1 MKFRRIAVVAVCL
14 LGGIS
19 VPAVTVEEDF
29 RGYPDFDSAHHRWM
43 FRGVGGEVIDGEYR
57 FNGVSIEEPIQ
68 PDIRP
73 LLVLGM
79 PRDFPAGPSLRLEAE
94 IAVGRRGYSFLPA
107 KGGFARRIGVAI
119 LPRPFSRGHRDPAN
133 LPMVLLTLDR
143 EADGKR
149 AVRFGCEGKL
159 DFTPERK
166 VLYDAGDW
174 RDDVVYRFA
183 LSLDGE
189 LVSGTIRD
197 EGGKVLYQAELRGS
211 GFPRVFRTAYPGFA
225 DLRQEGAI
233 RKFRAENNGPIVR
246 EAPLIPRMSP
256 WRIAFDGTAK
266 SVRPDSRSRLDIGK
280 LAGGHKLGRRATI
293 SFELDA
299 PRAGTIPAE
308 VQGDWFWK
316 LSLNGQSLIDLSR
329 KGNGSGK
336 VYSLDLPL
344 STGKNRIEAEVGS
357 GSEGW
362 SFRFRPFDAAMYR
375 ERLAAARIYG
385 SDRILWNIDRL
396 FDDERNLA
404 RHGVRVPMLA
414 DELAALRRRVPEEL
428 SCRGTAEYDQRLAA
442 AFRKV
447 YDGYRVLHFA
457 DLRREFEGI
466 GRMTG
471 CRMDSGSGLAEQEQA
486 MRRAFATGKSG
497 EFDRIAAESAQKLS
511 RLRDSQEGFRE
522 GVTFGRSFGRFGWM
536 TGDRVSRYSSGDGL
550 LANQVLASGAL
561 LRQYV
566 TSADGKTPWRVNFRF
581 SGDRDA
587 AKAAELGALPKLN
600 SSGEVKF
607 GYDPSSFYSG
617 STPKEVVVR
626 SCNWIR
632 KQFSFGADLTVDMS
646 LASPALLLESPCRLF
661 HLDDPAVAPPTHF
674 GFGYRDREGKIISRK
689 LGNGV
694 IYDRRRDGNLG
705 RNWILF
711 WSETNAAADL
721 VGHRGSVPLA
731 LYFQYQP
738 ERIERSAGRVTVTLG
753 RSGVLWLDT
762 PFGARIQPA
771 GNWHGNLPPAAA
783 GRCDVHAQA
792 ALAYP
797 VEAREFYRPC
807 GDGQIEIVNHFSYR
821 LFEQNSWN
829 LAPRKFAP
837 LPPVLMLMKKHG
849 FDAGLPD
856 GTVKLG
862 YPTIFGPLAAVEGE
876 IVRYTLPVPA
886 VGRMTF
892 PRNLAAEPARVAELI
907 RENEKWIEGN
917 RYRNYCENIA
927 RGWNSIRDGLG
938 HPVKAWQ
945 YLPAEFREYLAG
957 RFRFETQR
965 LSSYRLFR
973 YWRSLVEPY
982 TGSKYFYSFSISCR
996 APGDVGIF
1004 GDRGYGV
1011 GCHLEMLDRITAA
1024 TGDWEGLKRVWR
1036 DPAPLAPPEAV
1047 RDGETVTVDKMLGY
1061 LKGVHDWA
1069 WMDGGSNDSGDN
1081 GPVVDCAQAAY
1092 GGYASLLR
1100 MTHAMR
1106 DPDMQRLA
1114 AYHLAKSQLPL
1125 IARTAFRDYG
1135 HENGVLGPDH
1145 QNAGFR
1151 EFITPDSYAN
1161 SPMIGL
1167 TARNEYDGSFDSV
1180 ISYALVD
1187 GFDIF
1192 FPYAKYV
1199 WNDLRRD
1206 EEIRSLYWPNRDRGV
1221 SRMMLHLY
1229 SRLVWLMIDG
1239 MPQEQALALLDR
1251 WTPPATYF
1259 RRPAVREIYPVVL
1272 TGGCPLTLTGWDPL
1286 PEPEFTFDPAER
1298 RVRLRF
1304 RSVPEGYS
1312 FAGLS
1317 ASEPAG
1323 VLVAGENVPY
1333 RYDSTTR
1340 QLTVELPAGGEHLV
1354 EIRYSTIE
1362 PGRFAPLPLPPRREG
1377 IPTANGLEPESFV
1390 PVPFSTA
1397 WKPAPVPAGG
1407 NRETVLYRAD
1417 FSGKAPEWKFH
1428 SWGRVPSPVS
1438 GGFTGE
1444 NGRPPKALEICAVE
1458 HDYAGR
1464 VSPRIPLPAGRKE
1477 LVLRGT
1483 LSLSADYRGN
1493 KPRMFFWSGKS
1504 AHFFELPRPR
1514 PGKKQRF
1521 EIVLPVAKL
1530 PAETGEILLQLVSS
1544 FIDGQDKPA
1553 GSVFFHELSLSCR

>member
-1 MKFRRIAVVAVCL
+1 
-14 LGGIS
+14 
-19 VPAVTVEEDF
+19 
-29 RGYPDFDSAHHRWM
+29 
-43 FRGVGGEVIDGEYR
+43 
-57 FNGVSIEEPIQ
+57 
-68 PDIRP
+68 
-73 LLVLGM
+73 
-79 PRDFPAGPSLRLEAE
+79 
-94 IAVGRRGYSFLPA
+94 
-107 KGGFARRIGVAI
+107 
-119 LPRPFSRGHRDPAN
+119 
-133 LPMVLLTLDR
+133 
-143 EADGKR
+143 
-149 AVRFGCEGKL
+149 
-159 DFTPERK
+159 
-166 VLYDAGDW
+166 
-174 RDDVVYRFA
+174 
-183 LSLDGE
+183 
-189 LVSGTIRD
+189 
-197 EGGKVLYQAELRGS
+197 
-211 GFPRVFRTAYPGFA
+211 
-225 DLRQEGAI
+225 
-233 RKFRAENNGPIVR
+233 
-246 EAPLIPRMSP
+246 
-256 WRIAFDGTAK
+256 
-266 SVRPDSRSRLDIGK
+266 
-280 LAGGHKLGRRATI
+280 
-293 SFELDA
+293 
-299 PRAGTIPAE
+299 
-308 VQGDWFWK
+308 
-316 LSLNGQSLIDLSR
+316 
-329 KGNGSGK
+329 
-336 VYSLDLPL
+336 
-344 STGKNRIEAEVGS
+344 
-357 GSEGW
+357 
-362 SFRFRPFDAAMYR
+362 
-375 ERLAAARIYG
+375 
-385 SDRILWNIDRL
+385 
-396 FDDERNLA
+396 
-404 RHGVRVPMLA
+404 
-414 DELAALRRRVPEEL
+414 
-428 SCRGTAEYDQRLAA
+428 
-442 AFRKV
+442 
-447 YDGYRVLHFA
+447 
-457 DLRREFEGI
+457 
-466 GRMTG
+466 
-471 CRMDSGSGLAEQEQA
+471 
-486 MRRAFATGKSG
+486 
-497 EFDRIAAESAQKLS
+497 
-511 RLRDSQEGFRE
+511 
-522 GVTFGRSFGRFGWM
+522 
-536 TGDRVSRYSSGDGL
+536 
-550 LANQVLASGAL
+550 
-561 LRQYV
+561 
-566 TSADGKTPWRVNFRF
+566 
-581 SGDRDA
+581 
-587 AKAAELGALPKLN
+587 
-600 SSGEVKF
+600 
-607 GYDPSSFYSG
+607 
-617 STPKEVVVR
+617 
-626 SCNWIR
+626 
-632 KQFSFGADLTVDMS
+632 
-646 LASPALLLESPCRLF
+646 
-661 HLDDPAVAPPTHF
+661 
-674 GFGYRDREGKIISRK
+674 
-689 LGNGV
+689 
-694 IYDRRRDGNLG
+694 
-705 RNWILF
+705 
-711 WSETNAAADL
+711 
-721 VGHRGSVPLA
+721 
-731 LYFQYQP
+731 
-738 ERIERSAGRVTVTLG
+738 
-753 RSGVLWLDT
+753 
-762 PFGARIQPA
+762 
-771 GNWHGNLPPAAA
+771 
-783 GRCDVHAQA
+783 
-792 ALAYP
+792 
-797 VEAREFYRPC
+797 
-807 GDGQIEIVNHFSYR
+807 
-821 LFEQNSWN
+821 
-829 LAPRKFAP
+829 
-837 LPPVLMLMKKHG
+837 
-849 FDAGLPD
+849 
-856 GTVKLG
+856 
-862 YPTIFGPLAAVEGE
+862 
-876 IVRYTLPVPA
+876 
-886 VGRMTF
+886 
-892 PRNLAAEPARVAELI
+892 
-907 RENEKWIEGN
+907 
-917 RYRNYCENIA
+917 
-927 RGWNSIRDGLG
+927 
-938 HPVKAWQ
+938 
-945 YLPAEFREYLAG
+945 
-957 RFRFETQR
+957 
-965 LSSYRLFR
+965 
-973 YWRSLVEPY
+973 
-982 TGSKYFYSFSISCR
+982 
-996 APGDVGIF
+996 
-1004 GDRGYGV
+1004 
-1011 GCHLEMLDRITAA
+1011 
-1024 TGDWEGLKRVWR
+1024 
-1036 DPAPLAPPEAV
+1036 
-1047 RDGETVTVDKMLGY
+1047 MLGY

-1100 MTHAMR
+1100 MAHAMR

-1428 SWGRVPSPVS
+1428 SWGRVPSPMS

>member
-428 SCRGTAEYDQRLAA
+428 SCRDTAEYDQRLAA

-674 GFGYRDREGKIISRK
+674 GYRDREGKIISRK

-721 VGHRGSVPLA
+721 AGHRGSVPLA

-738 ERIERSAGRVTVTLG
+738 ERIERSAGRVIVTLG

-807 GDGQIEIVNHFSYR
+807 GDGQVEIVNHFSYR

-837 LPPVLMLMKKHG
+837 LPPVLMLMKEHG

-927 RGWNSIRDGLG
+927 RSWYSIRDGLG

-957 RFRFETQR
+957 RFSFETQR

-1036 DPAPLAPPEAV
+1036 DPAPLAPPRRSA
-1047 RDGETVTVDKMLGY
+1047 
-1061 LKGVHDWA
+1061 
-1069 WMDGGSNDSGDN
+1069 
-1081 GPVVDCAQAAY
+1081 
-1092 GGYASLLR
+1092 
-1100 MTHAMR
+1100 
-1106 DPDMQRLA
+1106 
-1114 AYHLAKSQLPL
+1114 
-1125 IARTAFRDYG
+1125 
-1135 HENGVLGPDH
+1135 
-1145 QNAGFR
+1145 
-1151 EFITPDSYAN
+1151 
-1161 SPMIGL
+1161 
-1167 TARNEYDGSFDSV
+1167 TARRSPWIRCS
-1180 ISYALVD
+1180 
-1187 GFDIF
+1187 DI
-1192 FPYAKYV
+1192 
-1199 WNDLRRD
+1199 
-1206 EEIRSLYWPNRDRGV
+1206 
-1221 SRMMLHLY
+1221 
-1229 SRLVWLMIDG
+1229 
-1239 MPQEQALALLDR
+1239 
-1251 WTPPATYF
+1251 
-1259 RRPAVREIYPVVL
+1259 
-1272 TGGCPLTLTGWDPL
+1272 
-1286 PEPEFTFDPAER
+1286 
-1298 RVRLRF
+1298 
-1304 RSVPEGYS
+1304 
-1312 FAGLS
+1312 
-1317 ASEPAG
+1317 
-1323 VLVAGENVPY
+1323 
-1333 RYDSTTR
+1333 
-1340 QLTVELPAGGEHLV
+1340 
-1354 EIRYSTIE
+1354 
-1362 PGRFAPLPLPPRREG
+1362 
-1377 IPTANGLEPESFV
+1377 
-1390 PVPFSTA
+1390 
-1397 WKPAPVPAGG
+1397 
-1407 NRETVLYRAD
+1407 
-1417 FSGKAPEWKFH
+1417 
-1428 SWGRVPSPVS
+1428 
-1438 GGFTGE
+1438 
-1444 NGRPPKALEICAVE
+1444 
-1458 HDYAGR
+1458 
-1464 VSPRIPLPAGRKE
+1464 
-1477 LVLRGT
+1477 
-1483 LSLSADYRGN
+1483 
-1493 KPRMFFWSGKS
+1493 
-1504 AHFFELPRPR
+1504 
-1514 PGKKQRF
+1514 
-1521 EIVLPVAKL
+1521 
-1530 PAETGEILLQLVSS
+1530 
-1544 FIDGQDKPA
+1544 
-1553 GSVFFHELSLSCR
+1553 

>member
-1 MKFRRIAVVAVCL
+1 MKFRIVAVAVVCL
-14 LGGIS
+14 LGGMS
-19 VPAVTVEEDF
+19 VPAVTVKENF
-29 RGYPDFDSAHHRWM
+29 REYSDFDSAHHRWM

-79 PRDFPAGPSLRLEAE
+79 PRDFPAGPALQLEAE

-107 KGGFARRIGVAI
+107 EGKFARRIGVAI
-119 LPRPFSRGHRDPAN
+119 LPQPFSRGHRDPAN
-133 LPMVLLTLDR
+133 LPAVLLTLDR
-143 EADGKR
+143 EADGRR

-166 VLYDAGDW
+166 VLYDAGNW
-174 RDDVVYRFA
+174 RDDVVYRFM
-183 LSLDGE
+183 LSLEGE
-189 LVSGTIRD
+189 LVSGTISD
-197 EGGKVLYQAELRGS
+197 EAGKVLYRAELRGS
-211 GFPRVFRTAYPGFA
+211 GFPRVFRTAYPAFA
-225 DLRQEGAI
+225 NLRQEGAI
-233 RKFRAENNGPIVR
+233 RKFRAENNGPVVK
-246 EAPLIPRMSP
+246 EAPLIPRMSS
-256 WRIAFDGTAK
+256 WQVVINGTAK
-266 SVRPDSRSRLDIGK
+266 SVRPDSRCRLDIGK
-280 LAGGHKLGRRATI
+280 LAGGHGLGRRATI
-293 SFELDA
+293 TFELDS
-299 PRAGTIPAE
+299 PRAGTVPAE

-316 LSLNGQSLIDLSR
+316 LSLNGKSLIDLSR

-336 VYSLDLPL
+336 IYSLDLPL
-344 STGKNRIEAEVGS
+344 LAGKNRMEAEVGS

-362 SFRFRPFDAAMYR
+362 SFRFRPFDAAMHR
-375 ERLAAARIYG
+375 EQQSAARLYG

-404 RHGVRVPMLA
+404 RHGVRVPALA
-414 DELAALRRRVPEEL
+414 GELAALRRRVPEEL
-428 SCRGTAEYDQRLAA
+428 SCRDTGEYDQRLAA

-447 YDGYRVLHFA
+447 YDGYRILHFA
-457 DLRREFEGI
+457 DLQKELKAIAQITGREEKAGNK
-466 GRMTG
+466 
-471 CRMDSGSGLAEQEQA
+471 LAEQEQA
-486 MRRAFATGKSG
+486 MRRAFAAGKSAD
-497 EFDRIAAESAQKLS
+497 FDRIAAEAAQQISLI
-511 RLRDSQEGFRE
+511 RDKQEGFRE

-566 TSADGKTPWRVNFRF
+566 TSADGKRPWRVNFRF

-632 KQFSFGADLTVDMS
+632 KQFSFGADLTIDMS

-661 HLDDPAVAPPTHF
+661 SLEDPTVAPPTH
-674 GFGYRDREGKIISRK
+674 FGYRDREGKIISRK

-694 IYDRRRDGNLG
+694 IYDRRRDGELG

-711 WSETNAAADL
+711 WSENNAAADL
-721 VGHRGSVPLA
+721 AGHRGSVPLA

-753 RSGVLWLDT
+753 RNGALWLDT

-797 VEAREFYRPC
+797 VEAREFYRLRE
-807 GDGQIEIVNHFSYR
+807 DGQLEIVNHFSYR

-829 LAPRKFAP
+829 LVPRKFAP
-837 LPPVLMLMKKHG
+837 LPPVLTLMKEHG
-849 FDAGLPD
+849 FDAVLPG

-862 YPTIFGPLAAVEGE
+862 YPTIYGPLAAVEGE
-876 IVRYTLPVPA
+876 RVCYTLPVPA

-892 PRNLAAEPARVAELI
+892 PRNLAAEPARVAELV

-927 RGWNSIRDGLG
+927 RNWYSIRDGLG

-945 YLPAEFREYLAG
+945 YLPGEFREYLTG
-957 RFRFETQR
+957 LFQFETQR

-1011 GCHLEMLDRITAA
+1011 GCHLEMLDRITSA

-1036 DPAPLAPPEAV
+1036 DSAPLAPPGAV

-1061 LKGVHDWA
+1061 QKGVHDWA

-1100 MTHAMR
+1100 MANAMR
-1106 DPDMQRLA
+1106 DSDMGRVA

-1125 IARTAFRDYG
+1125 IARTAFRNYG
-1135 HENGVLGPDH
+1135 HENGLLGPDH
-1145 QNAGFR
+1145 LNAGFR

-1161 SPMIGL
+1161 SPMTGL
-1167 TARNEYDGSFDSV
+1167 TPRNEYDGSLDSV
-1180 ISYALVD
+1180 ICYALVD

-1192 FPYAKYV
+1192 FPYAKYI

-1206 EEIRSLYWPNRDRGV
+1206 EKIRSLYWPNRDHGV

-1239 MPQEQALALLDR
+1239 MPQDQALALLDH
-1251 WTPPATYF
+1251 WAPPATYF
-1259 RRPAVREIYPVVL
+1259 RRPAVREIYPVAL

-1298 RVRLRF
+1298 CVRLRF

-1312 FAGLS
+1312 FTGLS

-1323 VLVAGENVPY
+1323 VLISGENVPY
-1333 RYDSTTR
+1333 RYDSSTR
-1340 QLTVELPAGGEHLV
+1340 QLTVELPAGEGQQV
-1354 EIRYSTIE
+1354 EIRYSAIE
-1362 PGRFAPLPLPPRREG
+1362 PGRFAPLPLPPRPEEM
-1377 IPTANGLEPESFV
+1377 PAANGLEPESFV
-1390 PVPFSTA
+1390 PVPFSAA
-1397 WKPAPVPAGG
+1397 WKPSPVSAGG
-1407 NRETVLYRAD
+1407 ARETVLYRAD

-1444 NGRPPKALEICAVE
+1444 TGRPPKALEICAVE

-1477 LVLRGT
+1477 LVLRGS
-1483 LSLSADYRGN
+1483 LSLSPDYRGN
-1493 KPRMFFWSGKS
+1493 RPRMFFWSGKS

-1514 PGKKQRF
+1514 PGMKQRF

-1530 PAETGEILLQLVSS
+1530 PAVTGEILLQLVSS
-1544 FIDGQDKPA
+1544 FTDGQDKPA

>member
-1 MKFRRIAVVAVCL
+1 M
-14 LGGIS
+14 
-19 VPAVTVEEDF
+19 
-29 RGYPDFDSAHHRWM
+29 
-43 FRGVGGEVIDGEYR
+43 
-57 FNGVSIEEPIQ
+57 
-68 PDIRP
+68 
-73 LLVLGM
+73 
-79 PRDFPAGPSLRLEAE
+79 
-94 IAVGRRGYSFLPA
+94 
-107 KGGFARRIGVAI
+107 
-119 LPRPFSRGHRDPAN
+119 
-133 LPMVLLTLDR
+133 
-143 EADGKR
+143 
-149 AVRFGCEGKL
+149 
-159 DFTPERK
+159 
-166 VLYDAGDW
+166 
-174 RDDVVYRFA
+174 
-183 LSLDGE
+183 
-189 LVSGTIRD
+189 
-197 EGGKVLYQAELRGS
+197 
-211 GFPRVFRTAYPGFA
+211 
-225 DLRQEGAI
+225 
-233 RKFRAENNGPIVR
+233 GPIVR

-256 WRIAFDGTAK
+256 WRIAFDGAAK

-674 GFGYRDREGKIISRK
+674 GYRDREGKIISRK

-721 VGHRGSVPLA
+721 AGHRGSVPLA

-807 GDGQIEIVNHFSYR
+807 GDGQVEIVNHFSYR

-837 LPPVLMLMKKHG
+837 LPPVLMLMKEHG

-862 YPTIFGPLAAVEGE
+862 YPTIFGPLAAVEGGDCP
-876 IVRYTLPVPA
+876 LH
-886 VGRMTF
+886 
-892 PRNLAAEPARVAELI
+892 AAGARC
-907 RENEKWIEGN
+907 RT
-917 RYRNYCENIA
+917 
-927 RGWNSIRDGLG
+927 DD
-938 HPVKAWQ
+938 
-945 YLPAEFREYLAG
+945 LPA
-957 RFRFETQR
+957 Q
-965 LSSYRLFR
+965 
-973 YWRSLVEPY
+973 
-982 TGSKYFYSFSISCR
+982 
-996 APGDVGIF
+996 
-1004 GDRGYGV
+1004 
-1011 GCHLEMLDRITAA
+1011 
-1024 TGDWEGLKRVWR
+1024 
-1036 DPAPLAPPEAV
+1036 
-1047 RDGETVTVDKMLGY
+1047 
-1061 LKGVHDWA
+1061 
-1069 WMDGGSNDSGDN
+1069 
-1081 GPVVDCAQAAY
+1081 
-1092 GGYASLLR
+1092 
-1100 MTHAMR
+1100 
-1106 DPDMQRLA
+1106 
-1114 AYHLAKSQLPL
+1114 
-1125 IARTAFRDYG
+1125 
-1135 HENGVLGPDH
+1135 
-1145 QNAGFR
+1145 
-1151 EFITPDSYAN
+1151 
-1161 SPMIGL
+1161 
-1167 TARNEYDGSFDSV
+1167 
-1180 ISYALVD
+1180 
-1187 GFDIF
+1187 
-1192 FPYAKYV
+1192 
-1199 WNDLRRD
+1199 
-1206 EEIRSLYWPNRDRGV
+1206 
-1221 SRMMLHLY
+1221 
-1229 SRLVWLMIDG
+1229 
-1239 MPQEQALALLDR
+1239 
-1251 WTPPATYF
+1251 
-1259 RRPAVREIYPVVL
+1259 
-1272 TGGCPLTLTGWDPL
+1272 
-1286 PEPEFTFDPAER
+1286 
-1298 RVRLRF
+1298 
-1304 RSVPEGYS
+1304 
-1312 FAGLS
+1312 
-1317 ASEPAG
+1317 
-1323 VLVAGENVPY
+1323 
-1333 RYDSTTR
+1333 
-1340 QLTVELPAGGEHLV
+1340 
-1354 EIRYSTIE
+1354 
-1362 PGRFAPLPLPPRREG
+1362 PRR
-1377 IPTANGLEPESFV
+1377 
-1390 PVPFSTA
+1390 
-1397 WKPAPVPAGG
+1397 
-1407 NRETVLYRAD
+1407 
-1417 FSGKAPEWKFH
+1417 
-1428 SWGRVPSPVS
+1428 
-1438 GGFTGE
+1438 
-1444 NGRPPKALEICAVE
+1444 
-1458 HDYAGR
+1458 
-1464 VSPRIPLPAGRKE
+1464 
-1477 LVLRGT
+1477 
-1483 LSLSADYRGN
+1483 
-1493 KPRMFFWSGKS
+1493 
-1504 AHFFELPRPR
+1504 
-1514 PGKKQRF
+1514 
-1521 EIVLPVAKL
+1521 
-1530 PAETGEILLQLVSS
+1530 
-1544 FIDGQDKPA
+1544 
-1553 GSVFFHELSLSCR
+1553 

>member
-1 MKFRRIAVVAVCL
+1 MTFRMIATAVSCL
-14 LGGIS
+14 FCCAAAYS
-19 VPAVTVEEDF
+19 VTLEENF
-29 RGYPDFDSAHHRWM
+29 GEYSDFDPAHHRWM

-68 PDIRP
+68 ADIRP

-79 PRDFPAGPSLRLEAE
+79 PRDFPAGPTLRLEAE
-94 IAVGRRGYSFLPA
+94 IAVGRKGYSFLPE
-107 KGGFARRIGVAI
+107 KWNCARRIGVAI
-119 LPRPFSRGHRDPAN
+119 LPRAFSRGRRDPAN

-143 EADGKR
+143 GEGR
-149 AVRFGCEGKL
+149 GWEVEFGCEGKWN
-159 DFTPERK
+159 FTPERK
-166 VLYDAGDW
+166 VLQNEGNW
-174 RDDVVYRFA
+174 RDDAVYRFA

-189 LVSGTIRD
+189 LIAGTIRD
-197 EGGKVLYQAELRGS
+197 EAGKVLYRAELRGK
-211 GFPRVFRTAYPGFA
+211 GFSQVFRTAYPAFA
-225 DLRQEGAI
+225 NLRQEGAI
-233 RKFRAENNGPIVR
+233 RKFRAENNGPTAKEV
-246 EAPLIPRMSP
+246 PPIPRMSP
-256 WRIAFDGTAK
+256 WRIALDGKVRT
-266 SVRPDSRSRLDIGK
+266 VRPDSRCRLDIGK
-280 LAGGHKLGRRATI
+280 MAGGHKLGRRATI
-293 SFELDA
+293 SFELDS

-316 LSLNGQSLIDLSR
+316 LSLNGKPLIDLSR
-329 KGNGSGK
+329 KGNGGAGK
-336 VYSLDLPL
+336 IHTLKLPL
-344 STGKNRIEAEVGS
+344 LTGKNQVEVEIGS

-362 SFRFRPFDAAMYR
+362 NFQFRPFDAAMHR
-375 ERLAAARIYG
+375 ERQAANRIYG

-404 RHGVRVPMLA
+404 RHGIRVPGLA
-414 DELAALRRRVPEEL
+414 GELAALRRRVPADL
-428 SCRGTAEYDQRLAA
+428 SCRETGEYDPLLAA

-447 YDGYRVLHFA
+447 YDGYRILHFA
-457 DLRREFEGI
+457 DLQKELEVI

-471 CRMDSGSGLAEQEQA
+471 RRVDPGNSLAEQERA
-486 MRRAFATGKSG
+486 MRRAFAAGKSG
-497 EFDRIAAESAQKLS
+497 EFDRIAAEAAQNLS
-511 RLRDSQEGFRE
+511 RLRDGREGFRE

-566 TSADGKTPWRVNFRF
+566 TLADGKTSWRVNFRF

-587 AKAAELGALPKLN
+587 AKTAELGALPKV
-600 SSGEVKF
+600 SASGEVKF

-617 STPKEVVVR
+617 NTPKEVVVR
-626 SCNWIR
+626 TCNWIR
-632 KQFSFGADLTVDMS
+632 KQFSFGTDLTIDMS

-674 GFGYRDREGKIISRK
+674 GYRNREGKIISRK

-711 WSETNAAADL
+711 WSENNAAADL
-721 VGHRGSVPLA
+721 AGHRGCVPLA

-738 ERIERSAGRVTVTLG
+738 ERIERSAGRVSVTLG
-753 RSGVLWLDT
+753 RNGALWLDT
-762 PFGARIQPA
+762 PFGVRLQPA

-797 VEAREFYRPC
+797 VEAREFYRPLE
-807 GDGQIEIVNHFSYR
+807 DGRIEIVNHFSYR
-821 LFEQNSWN
+821 LFEKNSWN
-829 LAPRKFAP
+829 LVPRKFAP
-837 LPPVLMLMKKHG
+837 LPPVLTLMKERG

-862 YPTIFGPLAAVEGE
+862 YPTIYGPLAAVEGE
-876 IVRYTLPVPA
+876 IVRYTLPVPS

-892 PRNLAAEPARVAELI
+892 PRNLAADPGRVSELI

-927 RGWNSIRDGLG
+927 RGWYSIRDGQG
-938 HPVKAWQ
+938 HVVKAWQ

-982 TGSKYFYSFSISCR
+982 SGSKYFYSFSISCR

-1011 GCHLEMLDRITAA
+1011 GCHLEMLDRITSA

-1036 DPAPLAPPEAV
+1036 DSAPLAPPGAV

-1061 LKGVHDWA
+1061 LKGVHDWG
-1069 WMDGGSNDSGDN
+1069 WMDGGSNDCGDN
-1081 GPVVDCAQAAY
+1081 GPVVDCAQAAF

-1100 MTHAMR
+1100 MANAMQ
-1106 DPDMQRLA
+1106 DSDMGRLA

-1145 QNAGFR
+1145 LNAGFR
-1151 EFITPDSYAN
+1151 ELITPNSFAN
-1161 SPMIGL
+1161 SPMTGL
-1167 TARNEYDGSFDSV
+1167 TPRNEYDGSFDSV
-1180 ISYALVD
+1180 ICYALVD

-1192 FPYAKYV
+1192 PPYAKYV

-1206 EEIRSLYWPNRDRGV
+1206 EKIRSLYWPNRNRGV
-1221 SRMMLHLY
+1221 DTMMLHLY

-1251 WTPPATYF
+1251 WTPPETYF
-1259 RRPAVREIYPVVL
+1259 RRPAVREIYPVAL

-1298 RVRLRF
+1298 CVRLRF

-1312 FAGLS
+1312 FTGLS

-1323 VLVAGENVPY
+1323 VLAAGENVPY
-1333 RYDSTTR
+1333 RYDSATR
-1340 QLTVELPAGGEHLV
+1340 LLTVEVPAGEEPLV
-1354 EIRYSTIE
+1354 EIRYAEIE
-1362 PGRFAPLPLPPRREG
+1362 PGRFAPLPLPPRREE
-1377 IPTANGLEPESFV
+1377 IPAAKGLEPESFV
-1390 PVPFSTA
+1390 PVPFSASWTPSTA
-1397 WKPAPVPAGG
+1397 SAGG

-1417 FSGKAPEWKFH
+1417 FSGKAPGWKFY
-1428 SWGRVPSPVS
+1428 SWGKRRSPAS
-1438 GGFTGE
+1438 GGLTGE
-1444 NGRPPKALEICAVE
+1444 NGRPPRALEIRAVD
-1458 HDYAGR
+1458 HDFAGR
-1464 VSPRIPLPAGRKE
+1464 VSPLIPLPAGRKE

-1483 LSLSADYRGN
+1483 LSLSSDYRGN

-1504 AHFFELPRPR
+1504 AHFFDLPRPR
-1514 PGKKQRF
+1514 PGTKQRF

-1530 PAETGEILLQLVSS
+1530 PAETSGILLQLVSS
-1544 FIDGQDKPA
+1544 FTAGTEDPA
-1553 GSVFFHELSLSCR
+1553 GSVFFHDLSLSCR

>member
-1 MKFRRIAVVAVCL
+1 MTFRMIATAVSCL
-14 LGGIS
+14 FCCAAAYS
-19 VPAVTVEEDF
+19 VTVEENF
-29 RGYPDFDSAHHRWM
+29 REYADFDSAHHRWM

-68 PDIRP
+68 ADIKP

-79 PRDFPAGPSLRLEAE
+79 PRDFPAGPTLRLEAE
-94 IAVGRRGYSFLPA
+94 IAVGRKGYSFLPA
-107 KGGFARRIGVAI
+107 KGKFARRIGVAI
-119 LPRPFSRGHRDPAN
+119 LPQAFSRARRDPAD
-133 LPMVLLTLDR
+133 LPVVLLTLDR
-143 EADGKR
+143 REGGDWSVA
-149 AVRFGCEGKL
+149 FGCEGKWN
-159 DFTPERK
+159 FTPERK
-166 VLYDAGDW
+166 VLQKEGNW
-174 RDDVVYRFA
+174 RDGAVYRFA

-189 LVSGTIRD
+189 RISGTICD
-197 EGGKVLYQAELRGS
+197 EAGKVLYRAELRGK
-211 GFPRVFRTAYPGFA
+211 GFSQVFRTAYPAFA
-225 DLRQEGAI
+225 NLRQEGAI
-233 RKFRAENNGPIVR
+233 RKFRAENNGPVVKD
-246 EAPLIPRMSP
+246 EPLIPRMSP
-256 WRIAFDGTAK
+256 WRVALDGAVRT
-266 SVRPDSRSRLDIGK
+266 VRPDSRNRLDIGK
-280 LAGGHKLGRRATI
+280 MAGGHKLGRRAVI
-293 SFELDA
+293 SFELES
-299 PRAGTIPAE
+299 PRAGMVPAE

-316 LSLNGQSLIDLSR
+316 LSLNGKTLIDLSR

-336 VYSLDLPL
+336 NHPLDLPL
-344 STGKNRIEAEVGS
+344 QAGNNRIEVEIGS

-362 SFRFRPFDAAMYR
+362 SFRFRPFDTAMHR
-375 ERLAAARIYG
+375 EQQAAARIYG
-385 SDRILWNIDRL
+385 ADRIRWNIDRL

-404 RHGVRVPMLA
+404 RHGVRVPELVG
-414 DELAALRRRVPEEL
+414 ELAALRRRVPEEL
-428 SCRGTAEYDQRLAA
+428 SCRDTGEYDQRLAA

-447 YDGYRVLHFA
+447 YDGYRILHFA
-457 DLRREFEGI
+457 DLQRELEAI
-466 GRMTG
+466 AQITGREEKAG
-471 CRMDSGSGLAEQEQA
+471 NKLAEQEQA
-486 MRRAFATGKSG
+486 MRRAFAAGKSAD
-497 EFDRIAAESAQKLS
+497 FDRIAAEAAQQISLI
-511 RLRDSQEGFRE
+511 RDKQEGFRE

-566 TSADGKTPWRVNFRF
+566 TSADGKRPWRVNFRF

-632 KQFSFGADLTVDMS
+632 KQFSFGADLTIDMS

-661 HLDDPAVAPPTHF
+661 SLEDPTVAPPTH
-674 GFGYRDREGKIISRK
+674 FGYRDREGKIISRK

-694 IYDRRRDGNLG
+694 IYDRRRDGELG

-711 WSETNAAADL
+711 WSENNAAADL
-721 VGHRGSVPLA
+721 AGHRGSVPLA
-731 LYFQYQP
+731 LYFQYQL

-753 RSGVLWLDT
+753 RNGALWLDT

-797 VEAREFYRPC
+797 VEAREFYRLRE
-807 GDGQIEIVNHFSYR
+807 DGQLEIVNHFSYR

-829 LAPRKFAP
+829 LVPRKFAP
-837 LPPVLMLMKKHG
+837 LPPVLTLMKEHG
-849 FDAGLPD
+849 FDAVLPG

-862 YPTIFGPLAAVEGE
+862 YPTIYGPLAAVEGE
-876 IVRYTLPVPA
+876 RVCYTLPVPA

-892 PRNLAAEPARVAELI
+892 PRNLAAEPARVAELV
-907 RENEKWIEGN
+907 RENEKWLEGN
-917 RYRNYCENIA
+917 RYRNFCENIA
-927 RGWNSIRDGLG
+927 RGWHSVRDGLS

-945 YLPAEFREYLAG
+945 YLPPEFREYLAG
-957 RFRFETQR
+957 RFHFETRR

-1011 GCHLEMLDRITAA
+1011 GCHLEMLDRITSA
-1024 TGDWEGLKRVWR
+1024 TGDWKGLKRIWR
-1036 DPAPLAPPEAV
+1036 DSTPLAPPNAIH
-1047 RDGETVTVDKMLGY
+1047 DGEAVTVDKMLGY

-1100 MTHAMR
+1100 MANAMR
-1106 DPDMQRLA
+1106 DSDMGRLA

-1125 IARTAFRDYG
+1125 IARTAFRNYG
-1135 HENGVLGPDH
+1135 HENGLLGLDH
-1145 QNAGFR
+1145 LNAGFR

-1161 SPMIGL
+1161 SPMTGL

-1333 RYDSTTR
+1333 RYDSATR

-1544 FIDGQDKPA
+1544 FIDGQDKPE